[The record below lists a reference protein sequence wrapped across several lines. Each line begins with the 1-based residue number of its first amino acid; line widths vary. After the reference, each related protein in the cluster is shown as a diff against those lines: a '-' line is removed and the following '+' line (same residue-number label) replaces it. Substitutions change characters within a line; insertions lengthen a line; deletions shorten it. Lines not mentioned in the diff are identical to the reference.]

1 MFQTGLGVGAEAPA
15 QAEPV
20 PVGHAQVIYTL
31 LQEGLG
37 VQMLVAGGKEAIGLG
52 QHAAEIVA
60 RIMLSL
66 VFGAGGTVFL
76 AAVMTQVVSI
86 IQLPATGKLHNARSL
101 LPVRG
106 EEVIIG
112 VAIIVAT
119 QSVHLASE
127 ALMQAHGQLGIPVV
141 GDHQPEV
148 QFHNDPCPTVV
159 HEEATIAQGD
169 RQPRALVVDLQ
180 RG

>member
-1 MFQTGLGVGAEAPA
+1 MLQTGLGIGAEAPA

-37 VQMLVAGGKEAIGLG
+37 VQVLVAGGKEAIGLG
-52 QHAAEIVA
+52 QHAAEIAA

-66 VFGAGGTVFL
+66 VFGAGGTVVL
-76 AAVMTQVVSI
+76 AAVLTQVVSI
-86 IQLPATGKLHNARSL
+86 IQLPATGKLHNVRSL
-101 LPVRG
+101 LLVRG

-119 QSVHLASE
+119 QSENLASE
-127 ALMQAHGQLGIPVV
+127 ALRQAHGKLGIPVI
-141 GDHQPEV
+141 GDHQPKV

-159 HEEATIAQGD
+159 HVEATIAQGD
-169 RQPRALVVDLQ
+169 RQRRTLVVDLQ
-180 RG
+180 QR